1 MSDKVVYSAV
11 KFKNSYYTDPET
23 QCDVIYSEVKIC
35 EPLSTQKTSSEKK
48 NAVSTEKTGTS
59 ALHHRAALMSLALL
73 CAVLLTVIIVLG
85 ASLNSISED
94 FYAMEED
101 LAKFKANY
109 SFLVNETGQLQE
121 VFRSLNKDKRQQ
133 QEDFNN
139 LFTENVELQERF
151 RILIKNQ
158 EELQKSYDKLDE
170 EKKELQNNFNILTND
185 KSQLQENYSILVKG
199 KEQLQNKYNI
209 FSKKLHVLDQYCPS
223 ICKDGSIKK
232 STRSSTSEN
241 LDCNLCPHGWKNF
254 NSKCYYISK
263 LEYGTWTQSKD
274 YCTTHRAH
282 LVIIDD
288 EDEKNFINKH
298 ITRDYWIGLYRE
310 ARMSAWTW
318 VDNTPLGENRFWQK
332 GQPGNLYYY
341 SKECVISNAAGW
353 KKESCYSHNFWVC
366 ETEALIF

>member
-1 MSDKVVYSAV
+1 
-11 KFKNSYYTDPET
+11 
-23 QCDVIYSEVKIC
+23 
-35 EPLSTQKTSSEKK
+35 
-48 NAVSTEKTGTS
+48 
-59 ALHHRAALMSLALL
+59 MSLALL

-85 ASLNSISED
+85 ASREYSTPLMPVYLPAIQYTFSVCVYCEYSTPLFLNSISED

-263 LEYGTWTQSKD
+263 HRYNTWTQSKD
-274 YCTTHRAH
+274 Y
-282 LVIIDD
+282 LND
-288 EDEKNFINKH
+288 
-298 ITRDYWIGLYRE
+298 WIGLFVPHKQPHCL
-310 ARMSAWTW
+310 MQSFSF
-318 VDNTPLGENRFWQK
+318 RFWQK

-353 KKESCYSHNFWVC
+353 KKESCYSDSFWVC